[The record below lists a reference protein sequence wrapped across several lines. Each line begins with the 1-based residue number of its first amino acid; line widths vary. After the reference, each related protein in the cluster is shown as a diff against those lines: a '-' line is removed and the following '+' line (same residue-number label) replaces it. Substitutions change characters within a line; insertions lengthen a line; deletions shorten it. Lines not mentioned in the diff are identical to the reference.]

1 MPLRTMQHATQ
12 DDAECRAGRCGVPRR
27 TMRSAAQ
34 GGEVGS
40 ADNQHPSVGGKSLVG
55 TVIEEDTN
63 LGNLTLWFV
72 NIFYRFT

>member
-1 MPLRTMQHATQ
+1 MPLRTMQRATQ
-12 DDAECRAGRCGVPRR
+12 DDAECRAGQCGVQRR

-40 ADNQHPSVGGKSLVG
+40 ADNQRASVGGKSLVG